1 MFDYIINNMSII
13 LGISLTIIGVC
24 ASIAGAVS
32 FVIGA
37 VESKTAKE
45 WEKLEKLEWNID
57 ENNRKGRK
65 G

>member
-24 ASIAGAVS
+24 ASIAGAFS

-37 VESKTAKE
+37 IENKTAKE